1 MTNFHYID
9 VMLHSFFSLELD
21 EEDIE
26 EIGLIAWKYIG
37 NKNRRLY
44 CFAACIDPKDNS
56 VTMPCNAYS
65 LGDDDPIIEMVTTN
79 FEDWE
84 TVTNYSWNG
93 NPNTSFIEENI
104 ESQKVYTSPYYMSGK
119 MLDYEQVGNKLYFK
133 HNYGRVKILYKG
145 ILADDDGLPEL
156 TDKEAMAIATYIAY
170 TQKFKE
176 GLITNNAD
184 ITRQAM
190 TLKQQW
196 DKQVDQ
202 ARITYLNQNDM
213 NEILQAKGSWDRAS
227 YSKSFKAIK

>member
-44 CFAACIDPKDNS
+44 CFTACIDPKDNS

-104 ESQKVYTSPYYMSGK
+104 ES
-119 MLDYEQVGNKLYFK
+119 
-133 HNYGRVKILYKG
+133 
-145 ILADDDGLPEL
+145 
-156 TDKEAMAIATYIAY
+156 
-170 TQKFKE
+170 
-176 GLITNNAD
+176 
-184 ITRQAM
+184 
-190 TLKQQW
+190 
-196 DKQVDQ
+196 
-202 ARITYLNQNDM
+202 
-213 NEILQAKGSWDRAS
+213 
-227 YSKSFKAIK
+227 